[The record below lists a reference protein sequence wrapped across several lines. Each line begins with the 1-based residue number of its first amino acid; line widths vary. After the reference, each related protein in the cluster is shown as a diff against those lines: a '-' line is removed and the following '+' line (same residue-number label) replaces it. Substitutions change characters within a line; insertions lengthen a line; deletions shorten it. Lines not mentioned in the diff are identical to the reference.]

1 MESCES
7 HATTNHSMPE
17 GERPGSLTRAIR
29 HVGDRG
35 LFRGHALNAID
46 AKGRVAIPA
55 NIRKTIESNSGQLSF
70 VIGKREGDPCLIG
83 YDQGWA
89 ATLKS
94 ELRTEEA
101 RERDAGRAFDKN
113 NLNRRAFG
121 NTDDVVFDASGRFIM
136 PKFFRDKAQIGDWVL
151 FLGTA
156 DDFEMWNPHLLIATP
171 DVDEETKDL
180 ARYLLAE
187 RKVAL

>member
-1 MESCES
+1 
-7 HATTNHSMPE
+7 MPE
-17 GERPGSLTRAIR
+17 GERPRSFKRANT

-55 NIRKTIESNSGQLSF
+55 NIRKTIEANSGQLSF

-83 YDQGWA
+83 YDQGRA
-89 ATLKS
+89 AALKD
-94 ELRTEEA
+94 ELRAEEA

-121 NTDDVVFDASGRFIM
+121 TTDDVVFDASGRFIM
-136 PKFFRDKAQIGDWVL
+136 SKFFRDKAQIADWVL
-151 FLGTA
+151 FLGTS
-156 DDFEMWNPHLLIATP
+156 DDFEMWNPHQLIATP
-171 DVDEETKDL
+171 NIDEDTKDL